1 VDGYDVWWSVGAE
14 PNFVTDTP
22 VSVGQTA
29 TSYLPT
35 PPITYNTAYF
45 WRVDTYVTWDSNEIT
60 GNFTD
65 KIEGSVWSFTTE
77 PSYTPVV
84 LDSFANVITT
94 VDIGTADLEAVISG
108 NSTPVS
114 AVFEI
119 LTDDAEY
126 PAGGDAV
133 LSNYG
138 PSASLTTT
146 LSASVAGAYKVKVTI
161 TDSPSTPPAAVVSA
175 IAEVVVYADACEAKK
190 ASPGGWTANYYDQDD
205 DCDVDVNDLR
215 AYAVNWLDDT
225 TLDAPASYTGLVS
238 FVPLDAFNNR
248 IEADWI
254 DPNDPNACSDYPI
267 TDTTGIRIETTRPN
281 ATDSRNLGSASATA
295 WVEYPVVLGPGTYD
309 VYAAYSYQT
318 NSTAT
323 LSFGTAAEPA
333 LYGTGTFPT
342 TGNWNNFVKIHVGEI
357 TITAPITSIRT
368 SYSAG
373 FNLDWFSFDL
383 Q

>member
-1 VDGYDVWWSVGAE
+1 
-14 PNFVTDTP
+14 VTDTP
-22 VSVGQTA
+22 VSLGQTA
-29 TSYLPT
+29 QSYLPA

-45 WRVDTYVTWDSNEIT
+45 WRVDTYITWDSNEIT

-215 AYAVNWLDDT
+215 AYAINWLDDSS
-225 TLDAPASYTGLVS
+225 LDAPESYTGAADY
-238 FVPLDAFNNR
+238 VPLDVFNAR
-248 IEADWI
+248 IEAEWV
-254 DPNDPNACSDYPI
+254 DPNDPNACSEGPI
-267 TDTTGIRIETTRPN
+267 SDTTGIRIQEQPN
-281 ATDSRNLGSASATA
+281 ASGGLATGYSSATA
-295 WVEYPVVLGPGTYD
+295 WIEYTIDVPALAVGVPVD
-309 VYAAYSYQT
+309 VYAAHALSGT
-318 NSTAT
+318 GTVT
-323 LSFGTAAEPA
+323 LSFGTAATPDA
-333 LYGTGTFPT
+333 YGVGTLDGTGSWTNFSPGRKIGTVTF
-342 TGNWNNFVKIHVGEI
+342 
-357 TITAPITSIRT
+357 TASGPQIVRT
-368 SYSAG
+368 SYG
-373 FNLDWFSFDL
+373 GGLNLDWFSFDW
-383 Q
+383 